1 MELRHLRYFIA
12 VAQELHF
19 SRAAERLGIAPP
31 TLTQQIQ
38 ALEDEVGVK
47 LLIRTKRSV
56 HLSAAGVLFLDG
68 AQETIRRAEQAVI
81 DSRRANRGELGRIV
95 IGHVISAS
103 YSGFLAPA
111 IRDYCRKWPS
121 VDVQLRRLETP
132 PQLQALAEGIID
144 VGFVRALDGYPYGI
158 QSHVVFRDDL
168 AVALPTAHRL
178 AQRSRLKCSD
188 LADEIFVAPPIDV
201 EWGVSGY
208 ISPIALEG
216 GFTPQIWKRAQDFL
230 TVLVYVSAGLG
241 IAVMPRSLERM
252 KIRGVVYRPI
262 SVNRKADL
270 SVIFRNREKSPII
283 NEFVQVV
290 RERSKL

>member
-1 MELRHLRYFIA
+1 
-12 VAQELHF
+12 
-19 SRAAERLGIAPP
+19 
-31 TLTQQIQ
+31 
-38 ALEDEVGVK
+38 
-47 LLIRTKRSV
+47 
-56 HLSAAGVLFLDG
+56 
-68 AQETIRRAEQAVI
+68 
-81 DSRRANRGELGRIV
+81 
-95 IGHVISAS
+95 
-103 YSGFLAPA
+103 
-111 IRDYCRKWPS
+111 
-121 VDVQLRRLETP
+121 
-132 PQLQALAEGIID
+132 
-144 VGFVRALDGYPYGI
+144 
-158 QSHVVFRDDL
+158 
-168 AVALPTAHRL
+168 
-178 AQRSRLKCSD
+178 
-188 LADEIFVAPPIDV
+188 VAPPIDV